1 MSTDEFQEIWK
12 AYDRKL
18 EKSLQLNLHLLKEVQ
33 SQKARSALRSFIA
46 GRVIVIVIGILYLVM
61 LGFAFWWVR
70 TQPVMAVSFAVFIL
84 CTVIAIGEYIREI
97 GVIPGIS
104 YGDNIVDTQAKLAG
118 IQSGIVRSLRIS
130 WLQLPFWATFFV
142 SNELLRKGG
151 RVFFMVEVPIVLV
164 LTILAVILFKN
175 ITIENAQKKKW
186 VNAMIRSTGIKSVSR
201 AMDFMKEI
209 EDFKKDS

>member
-12 AYDRKL
+12 AYDGKL

-46 GRVIVIVIGILYLVM
+46 GRVIGIVIGILYLV
-61 LGFAFWWVR
+61 LLCVAFWWVR
-70 TQPVMAVSFAVFIL
+70 TQPVMAVSFAVFII
-84 CTVIAIGEYIREI
+84 CTVIAIGEYIQEI
-97 GVIPGIS
+97 GVIRGIG

-118 IQSGIVRSLRIS
+118 IQGGIVRTLRIS

-142 SNELLRKGG
+142 SNELLQKGG
-151 RVFFMVEVPIVLV
+151 RVFLMVEVPIVLV

-186 VNAMIRSTGIKSVSR
+186 VNSLIRSTGIKSVSR
-201 AMDFMKEI
+201 AMDFIKEI

>member
-33 SQKARSALRSFIA
+33 SQKAKSALRSFIA
-46 GRVIVIVIGILYLVM
+46 GRVIGVVFGMLYLALLCV
-61 LGFAFWWVR
+61 AFWFVR
-70 TQPVMAVSFAVFIL
+70 TQPVMAVSLAVFII
-84 CTVIAIGEYIREI
+84 CTAIAIGEYIQEI
-97 GVIPGIS
+97 GVIHGIS

-118 IQSGIVRSLRIS
+118 IQGGIIRTLRIS

-142 SNELLRKGG
+142 SNELLRNGG
-151 RVFFMVEVPIVLV
+151 RVFLMVEIPIVLV

-186 VNAMIRSTGIKSVSR
+186 VKSLIRSTGIKSVSR

>member
-1 MSTDEFQEIWK
+1 MSTDEFQEIWR

-46 GRVIVIVIGILYLVM
+46 GRVIGIVIGILYLV
-61 LGFAFWWVR
+61 LLCVAFWFVR
-70 TQPVMAVSFAVFIL
+70 TQPVMAVSIAVFII
-84 CTVIAIGEYIREI
+84 CTVIAIGEYIQEI
-97 GVIPGIS
+97 GVIRGIG
-104 YGDNIVDTQAKLAG
+104 YGDNVVDTQRKLAG
-118 IQSGIVRSLRIS
+118 IQSGIVRTLRIS
-130 WLQLPFWATFFV
+130 WVQLPFWATFCV
-142 SNELLRKGG
+142 PNELLRKGG
-151 RVFFMVEVPIVLV
+151 WQFLMIEVPIVLV
-164 LTILAVILFKN
+164 LTIVAIILFKN

-186 VNAMIRSTGIKSVSR
+186 VNSLIRSAGIKSVAR

>member
-12 AYDRKL
+12 TYDRKL

-33 SQKARSALRSFIA
+33 SQKARSALRPFIA
-46 GRVIVIVIGILYLVM
+46 GRVIGIVFGILYLVL
-61 LGFAFWWVR
+61 LGIAFGLLW
-70 TQPVMAVSFAVFIL
+70 TQPVMAVSLAVFII
-84 CTVIAIGEYIREI
+84 CTVIAIGECIQGI
-97 GVIPGIS
+97 GVIRGIG
-104 YGDNIVDTQAKLAG
+104 YGDNVVDTQAKLAG
-118 IQSGIVRSLRIS
+118 IQSAIVRTLRIS

-142 SNELLRKGG
+142 SNELLRKAG
-151 RVFFMVEVPIVLV
+151 REFLMIEVPIVLV
-164 LTILAVILFKN
+164 LTILAIILFKN

-186 VNAMIRSTGIKSVSR
+186 VNSLIRSTGIKSVSR

>member
-46 GRVIVIVIGILYLVM
+46 GRVIGIVIGMLYLALLCV
-61 LGFAFWWVR
+61 AFWFVR
-70 TQPVMAVSFAVFIL
+70 RQPVMAVSFAVFII
-84 CTVIAIGEYIREI
+84 CTVIAIGEYIQEI
-97 GVIPGIS
+97 GVIRGIG
-104 YGDNIVDTQAKLAG
+104 YGDNVVDTQAKLAG
-118 IQSGIVRSLRIS
+118 IQSGIVRTLRIS
-130 WLQLPFWATFFV
+130 WVQLPFWATFFV

-151 RVFFMVEVPIVLV
+151 REFLMIEVPIVLV

-186 VNAMIRSTGIKSVSR
+186 VNALIRSAGLKSVSR